1 MSEDQNQISVEHE
14 SHANEENIL
23 NQDTNRLTNNQ
34 DSNTKKPIKVQKIVL
49 EEENKT
55 YFLEFSTIGKN
66 LKILLSEHDIFP
78 ARSYE
83 VFLALDEL
91 KLKNDLFAI
100 YNSINEL
107 SDDLNNPENKFNFNL
122 KKKDGGIM
130 ALVIAFLIE
139 EENND
144 IEIDL
149 NENIIDDREMFR
161 QLFEKYKSIL
171 HEQEEDISQFM
182 YRIKT
187 IEEILTPHKEEPEP
201 SPEQGEIHGEEHQNG
216 EEHEQNSENMKQES
230 NESNKG
236 LTHESFDIRSS
247 NKESTSSVLKEKN
260 VKKGKIEKKKEIK
273 KEEKGKLNKRKKK

>member
-1 MSEDQNQISVEHE
+1 MSEDHNQISVEHE
-14 SHANEENIL
+14 SHNNEENIL
-23 NQDTNRLTNNQ
+23 NQESNRLTNNQ
-34 DSNTKKPIKVQKIVL
+34 DISTKKPIKVQQIVL

-55 YFLEFSTIGKN
+55 YFLEFSIVGKN

-78 ARSYE
+78 SRSYE
-83 VFLALDEL
+83 IFLALDEL

-107 SDDLNNPENKFNFNL
+107 SDDLNNPENKFKFNL
-122 KKKDGGIM
+122 KKKEGGIM
-130 ALVIAFLIE
+130 ALVIAFLTE

-171 HEQEEDISQFM
+171 HEQEEDIAQFM

-201 SPEQGEIHGEEHQNG
+201 APEQGEEHQNG
-216 EEHEQNSENMKQES
+216 EEHEQHSENMMKEES
-230 NESNKG
+230 NESNKE
-236 LTHESFDIRSS
+236 LIHDSLDIRSS
-247 NKESTSSVLKEKN
+247 NKESTSSVPKGKN
-260 VKKGKIEKKKEIK
+260 VKKGKIEKKKEVK

>member
-1 MSEDQNQISVEHE
+1 MSKDHNQISVEHE
-14 SHANEENIL
+14 SHNNEENIL
-23 NQDTNRLTNNQ
+23 NQESNRLTNNQ
-34 DSNTKKPIKVQKIVL
+34 DISTKKPIKVQQIVL

-55 YFLEFSTIGKN
+55 YFLEFSIVGKN
-66 LKILLSEHDIFP
+66 LKILLSENDIFP
-78 ARSYE
+78 SRSYE
-83 VFLALDEL
+83 IFLALDEL

-107 SDDLNNPENKFNFNL
+107 SDDLNNPENKFKFTL
-122 KKKDGGIM
+122 KKKEGGIM
-130 ALVIAFLIE
+130 ALVIAFLTE

-161 QLFEKYKSIL
+161 QLFEKYKSIQ

-201 SPEQGEIHGEEHQNG
+201 APEQGEIQSEEHQNG

-247 NKESTSSVLKEKN
+247 NKESTSSVQKEKN

-273 KEEKGKLNKRKKK
+273 KEEKGKINKRKKK

>member
-1 MSEDQNQISVEHE
+1 MSEDHNQISVEHE
-14 SHANEENIL
+14 SHNNEENIL
-23 NQDTNRLTNNQ
+23 NQESNRLTNNQ
-34 DSNTKKPIKVQKIVL
+34 DISTKKPIKVQQIVL

-55 YFLEFSTIGKN
+55 YFLEFSIVGKN
-66 LKILLSEHDIFP
+66 LKILLSENDIFP
-78 ARSYE
+78 SRSYE
-83 VFLALDEL
+83 IFLALDEL

-107 SDDLNNPENKFNFNL
+107 SDDLNNPENKFKFNL
-122 KKKDGGIM
+122 KKKEGGIM
-130 ALVIAFLIE
+130 ALVIAFLTE

-171 HEQEEDISQFM
+171 HEQEEDIAQFM

-201 SPEQGEIHGEEHQNG
+201 APEQGEEHHRMEGLGINKQKNLI
-216 EEHEQNSENMKQES
+216 ENF
-230 NESNKG
+230 
-236 LTHESFDIRSS
+236 LL
-247 NKESTSSVLKEKN
+247 V
-260 VKKGKIEKKKEIK
+260 
-273 KEEKGKLNKRKKK
+273 GKLLLHLR